1 MALRLCFLACVFL
14 TSLVAADPT
23 DPLAQS
29 DNLIDRFVYEKL
41 TANGVPHAPL
51 SSDEEF
57 LRRVYLDLTGRLPEP
72 DAVEKFLAD
81 DSPDKRDALIDSL
94 FPPMPRV
101 GLRSKF
107 DYPLIDR
114 WTFFFGDLFKN
125 GQLLEEGINVFR
137 EYVYKSLVLNVP
149 YDEFVRDMITA
160 STVSTWADGAANM
173 IARWHVFEFDGYIIN
188 HEDTCD
194 EIAINTS
201 KMFLGINLECISC
214 HDGAGHL
221 EKVNLGLAKRKRD
234 EVWRQ
239 AAFFAETY
247 IAPTF
252 GRSPQ
257 FTVKDTEDGY
267 DITTKSALRPNRYKA
282 DLTPTFFM
290 NGEQPKPGENRRQAY
305 ARLLTSDPQF
315 ARATVNLF
323 WTEIVGEGFIEHPF
337 GFDLARQDPANPP
350 PEPWGVQPSH
360 PELLN
365 ALAKAFE
372 ESGYDLRWLM
382 KTITKSKTYQLSSQ
396 MDVPWKPEYEGHFAR
411 RQLRRLS
418 AEQLFDGV
426 ADASDVH
433 REIKIRYDVTKARRL
448 MEIYSPQDLDR
459 SGPENRDL
467 ANAAAEF
474 GQCDR
479 YTREASREATMSQAA
494 MLLNGKVLTQWVK
507 VQKGGRLEKLLKA
520 DPPKSNDQIVDEL
533 YLATLSRPPT
543 AEERSIA
550 AKQIADYREI
560 GAEDVLWAL
569 ANSLEFL
576 FY

>member
-1 MALRLCFLACVFL
+1 MALRLCCLACLFLAP
-14 TSLVAADPT
+14 LVAAET

-41 TANGVPHAPL
+41 SADGVPHAPL

-72 DAVEKFLAD
+72 AVVEEFLAD
-81 DSPDKRDALIDSL
+81 DAPNKRDELIDSL

-107 DYPLIDR
+107 DYPVIDR

-137 EYVYKSLVLNVP
+137 EYIYKSLVLNVP

-234 EVWRQ
+234 ELWRQ

-257 FTVKDTEDGY
+257 FSVKDTEDGY
-267 DITTKSALRPNRYKA
+267 DISTKSALRPNRYKA

-290 NGEQPKPGENRRQAY
+290 NGEQPKPGESRRQAY

-323 WTEIVGEGFIEHPF
+323 WTEIVGEGFIDHPF

-360 PELLN
+360 PELLD

-396 MDVPWKPEYEGHFAR
+396 MDVPWKPAYEGHFAR

-426 ADASDVH
+426 ADAAGVH
-433 REIKIRYDVTKARRL
+433 REIKIRYDVDKASRL

-494 MLLNGKVLTQWVK
+494 MLLNGGVLKEWVK
-507 VQKGGRLEKLLKA
+507 VQKGGRLERLLKA
-520 DPPKSNDQIVDEL
+520 DPPKSNDQIVEEL
-533 YLATLSRPPT
+533 YLATLSRPPS
-543 AEERSIA
+543 AEERAIA
-550 AKQIADYREI
+550 SKQIAEYREN